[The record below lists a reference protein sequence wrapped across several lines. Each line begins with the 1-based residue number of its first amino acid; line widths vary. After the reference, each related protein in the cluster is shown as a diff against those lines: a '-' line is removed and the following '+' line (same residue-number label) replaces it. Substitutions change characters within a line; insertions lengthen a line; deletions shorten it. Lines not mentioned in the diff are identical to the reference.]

1 MTVFIDGQE
10 VTGCSAVK
18 VIYDLEDRVQELRV
32 TCDESGITQDV
43 IHADGHVLA
52 SFFETP
58 VEAAVFVDDVTE
70 EDDDSEDDDND

>member
-43 IHADGHVLA
+43 IDADGHVVA
-52 SFFETP
+52 SFFETAE
-58 VEAAVFVDDVTE
+58 EAALFVDDVTE
-70 EDDDSEDDDND
+70 EDDDESDDND